1 MENSAGNQERYTSI
15 SSICNAFSQN
25 LVGLTPGH
33 TNKSWQ
39 ASVDSGIKSYV

>member
-15 SSICNAFSQN
+15 SSIHVVAFSQN

-33 TNKSWQ
+33 TNKS
-39 ASVDSGIKSYV
+39 